1 MPNTFR
7 SLIRGIK
14 DNDSDNGSISLS
26 ISRFKNSSKADPAI
40 SLIIVSLGIL
50 LTASSGSWD
59 ITNHLLNRPETFFS
73 PPHAGLYSGV
83 VLVLIGS
90 LMAFWHNRHNNNK
103 MSDDDDDDNR
113 KSLPI
118 YLRLV
123 LVGVVMLILAGP
135 LDFVWHTAFG
145 LDGLLSPP
153 HAVLTIG
160 MVLCSIGAF
169 LGLISKNNCYVS
181 SGKMKTKIN
190 IEAMNNRDSY
200 STVELENTNTS
211 SNDTTIYNKRSPL
224 FIIISIAAIWI
235 TISGIIYMTSLPFS
249 DTDYF
254 KFNPNPILGGLIAT
268 LCFPFLVSFIL
279 FTSWEITKKFGVLSA
294 TGMVFIF
301 INLVTTIL
309 PNEDLVFTIPFYL
322 INMIPIVVVD
332 LLLSLL
338 NMRLSQLPS
347 SLSKVLHSQTGKLIM
362 KVVTGVVLGLTF
374 FMLYFPLLTHTYNE
388 VSINPQPVWPN
399 VTASIYFKTIN
410 EMYPLLIVSSIAT
423 GILGVMI
430 SSKLFGHL
438 LHDIHRMTKYIHFRI
453 NDS

>member
-1 MPNTFR
+1 MANTFR
-7 SLIRGIK
+7 SLIRGIN
-14 DNDSDNGSISLS
+14 DNDNASITLS
-26 ISRFKNSSKADPAI
+26 ISRFKKSIEADPAI
-40 SLIIVSLGIL
+40 PLIIVSLGIL

-83 VLVLIGS
+83 VLVLFGS
-90 LMAFWHNRHNNNK
+90 LMAFRHYRHNSSK
-103 MSDDDDDDNR
+103 MSDYDDDNNR
-113 KSLPI
+113 KSLPT

-123 LVGVVMLILAGP
+123 LIGVVMLILAGP
-135 LDFVWHTAFG
+135 LDFAWHTAFG

-169 LGLISKNNCYVS
+169 LGLISKNNCYS
-181 SGKMKTKIN
+181 SSRMKMKTNMEK
-190 IEAMNNRDSY
+190 MNNGDSY
-200 STVELENTNTS
+200 STVKLENANTS
-211 SNDTTIYNKRSPL
+211 SNDTIIYNKRSPL
-224 FIIISIAAIWI
+224 YIIISITAIWI
-235 TISGIIYMTSLPFS
+235 TVSGIIHMTSLPFS

-294 TGMVFIF
+294 TGMIFIF

-322 INMIPIVVVD
+322 VNVIPIIVID

-338 NMRLSQLPS
+338 NMRLSPLPS
-347 SLSKVLHSQTGKLIM
+347 SSSIILHAQTRKRIM
-362 KVVTGVVLGLTF
+362 NVVSGVVLGLTF

-399 VTASIYFKTIN
+399 VTASIYF
-410 EMYPLLIVSSIAT
+410 EMIDETYPLLIVSSIAT

-430 SSKLFGHL
+430 SSKLFGQP
-438 LHDIHRMTKYIHFRI
+438 LHEIHRTAKYIHFRI
-453 NDS
+453 NDR